1 MTTPRLT
8 GLLADPSQLIERIRG
23 AVDVIVSDTT
33 GQIASDARAAAPVLT
48 GRLRDGLIDR
58 AEPGP
63 PDQIRR
69 SVGVVGPAG
78 SYARFVISSKVG
90 QRKHATVARYF
101 YTTELGTPTRAAR
114 EPMAAAIVAV
124 AIQEVENG

>member
-33 GQIASDARAAAPVLT
+33 GQIATDARAAAPVLT

-101 YTTELGTPTRAAR
+101 YTAELGTPTRAAR

-124 AIQEVENG
+124 AIREIEHG

>member
-90 QRKHATVARYF
+90 QR
-101 YTTELGTPTRAAR
+101 AAR
-114 EPMAAAIVAV
+114 EPMAAAIVAA